1 MTQQNIK
8 KDKKKHKKNKSKKT
22 LLFPIIIIFVLI
34 LIFVLINKKT
44 TQYNDKIQIILDNEN
59 ITAKLKQEPIIEN
72 EQIYMSY
79 DDIKAVLDPTLYGE
93 EENNLII
100 TVSDKKLGVIDLEN
114 QTLEINSSMV
124 ETKNISIT
132 KNNDIYLAISELQN
146 VYNYDLNY
154 IENTNIVTIDLL
166 NKKSIKAY
174 ANKNLKL
181 KQEAKFFSKKVDNIN
196 KGNWLYFIE
205 EQNGYAKVRTQNG
218 IIGFVKSKNLTNF
231 IIERED
237 FVEKTQ
243 NFDQE
248 NAIKID
254 ITKKDIS
261 TYEKRKEIINS
272 ILKDAVKNNKKYI
285 QIVYEADNTM
295 EFERFKIEAYPV
307 FAECGIKAK

>member
-8 KDKKKHKKNKSKKT
+8 KDKKKRKKNKSKIT
-22 LLFPIIIIFVLI
+22 LLIPIIVIFAIILIIVLI
-34 LIFVLINKKT
+34 DKKT
-44 TQYNDKIQIILDNEN
+44 TQYNEKIQIILDNEN
-59 ITAKLKQEPIIEN
+59 ITSKLEKEPIIEN

-79 DDIKAVLDPTLYGE
+79 NDIKAVLDSTLYRE
-93 EENNLII
+93 EENSLII

-124 ETKNISIT
+124 DTKNISTT
-132 KNNDIYLAISELQN
+132 KNNEIYLAISELQN
-146 VYNYDLNY
+146 VYNYELKY
-154 IENTNIVTIDLL
+154 IENTNIVTIDSL

-174 ANKNLKL
+174 AKKNLNV
-181 KQEAKFFSKKVDNIN
+181 KQDTKIFSKTIDNVK

-205 EQNGYAKVRTQNG
+205 EKDGQAKVKTQNG

-231 IIERED
+231 VTERED
-237 FVEKTQ
+237 FIDKAQ
-243 NFDQE
+243 SFDEE
-248 NAIKID
+248 NSIKID

-272 ILKDAVKNNKKYI
+272 ILKDAVKNNKKYV

-295 EFERFKIEAYPV
+295 YFERFKIEAYPV
-307 FAECGIKAK
+307 LAECGIKAK

>member
-8 KDKKKHKKNKSKKT
+8 KDKKKRKKNKSKIT
-22 LLFPIIIIFVLI
+22 LVLTIIVILTII
-34 LIFVLINKKT
+34 LITMLINKKT

-59 ITAKLKQEPIIEN
+59 ITSKLEKEPIIEN

-79 DDIKAVLDPTLYGE
+79 NDIKAVLDSTLYRE
-93 EENNLII
+93 EENSLII

-124 ETKNISIT
+124 DTKNISTT
-132 KNNDIYLAISELQN
+132 KNNEIYLAISELQN
-146 VYNYDLNY
+146 VYNYELKY
-154 IENTNIVTIDLL
+154 IENTNIVTIDSL

-174 ANKNLKL
+174 AKKNLNV
-181 KQEAKFFSKKVDNIN
+181 KQDTKIFSKTIDNVK

-205 EQNGYAKVRTQNG
+205 EKDGKAKVKTQNG

-231 IIERED
+231 VTERED
-237 FVEKTQ
+237 FIDKAQ
-243 NFDQE
+243 SFDEE
-248 NAIKID
+248 NSIKID

-272 ILKDAVKNNKKYI
+272 ILKDAVKNNKKYV

-295 EFERFKIEAYPV
+295 YFERFKIEAYPV
-307 FAECGIKAK
+307 LAECGIKAK